1 MSAIDAR
8 SLASVS
14 LPAIKA
20 LWSENDPEFWRELSL
35 CSLRASSFAEV
46 LPLSTI
52 RKRALKQ
59 GLAQPGGVLAA
70 PLKLAIVGGCSL
82 FPFHDLTEHFLAVAP
97 CGGFRTQLFLGDYD
111 NYIPEILEA
120 DSALYNFAPDVVL
133 LIPAFQRCRYQGRLF
148 DPASAAREQ
157 AEQSATQLLD
167 LCRTV
172 HERSKAEVLLVNY
185 PLIPYFDPGPYRV
198 RTLASDWSF
207 RKQVNIE
214 LGLRAQPY
222 VHICDLEFLSARRG
236 TLASTDERGWFESKQ
251 PCSADLQ
258 VDLAREVAHIVVGLR
273 QSPKKIAVLDLDNT
287 LWGGVIG
294 DDGLDGIVIGDTS
307 PRAEAFK
314 SFQHFLKTLPER
326 GILLA
331 VCSKNDEDKALE
343 PFEKHPEMVLRRGDF
358 VSFKANWRAKS
369 DNIREMALE
378 LNLGLDSFVFID
390 DNPAEIEIVRQF
402 APEVTGILLGS
413 DPALY
418 AREVMSARLFEPRTI
433 TVEDAER
440 AELYKQEA
448 HRQTLESRFA
458 DMDSYLESLSM
469 KCVIAEFRAVD
480 VPRIAQLIGRS
491 NQFNCTTRR
500 RTEAEVQQVIDDP
513 AYCAYTMRLE
523 DRFGDYGL
531 IAVVIG
537 RVEGTV
543 FLIDTWLM
551 SCRVL
556 KRQVEEETVNEM
568 VRLARLRGCRRLR
581 GVYLP
586 TKKNGMVRDLYPRMG
601 FSTVLDEPER
611 REFELDLGAYSPI
624 ATKIAVIERA
634 EMNGLDG
641 TVGGDPTAGKIR
653 D

>member
-1 MSAIDAR
+1 VNAIDAPA
-8 SLASVS
+8 LASVS
-14 LPAIKA
+14 HPTVKA
-20 LWSENDPEFWRELSL
+20 LWSENNPKFWRELGL

-52 RKRALKQ
+52 RKRAVKQ
-59 GLAQPGGVLAA
+59 GLEHPDGATPVA
-70 PLKLAIVGGCSL
+70 LKLAIVGGCSL

-97 CGGFRTQLFLGDYD
+97 CGGFRTDLFLGDYD
-111 NYIPEILEA
+111 NYVSEILEA
-120 DSALYNFAPDVVL
+120 DSPLYQFAPDVVVV
-133 LIPAFQRCRYQGRLF
+133 IPAFQRCRYQGRLF
-148 DPASAAREQ
+148 DPANAAREQ
-157 AEQSATQLLD
+157 AQQSATQLLD
-167 LCRTV
+167 LCRTL
-172 HERSKAEVLLVNY
+172 HERSKSEVLLVNY
-185 PLIPYFDPGPYRV
+185 PLLPYFDPGPYRV

-222 VHICDLEFLSARRG
+222 VNICDLEFLSAQRG

-258 VDLAREVAHIVVGLR
+258 VDLAREVAHIVSGLR
-273 QSPKKIAVLDLDNT
+273 AGPKKIAVLDLDNT
-287 LWGGVIG
+287 LWGGVVG

-369 DNIREMALE
+369 DNIREMARE

-418 AREVMSARLFEPRTI
+418 AREVMNARLFEPRTI

-440 AELYKQEA
+440 TELYKQEA
-448 HRQTLESRFA
+448 QRQTLESSFA

-469 KCVIAEFRAVD
+469 KCVIAEFRPVD

-531 IAVVIG
+531 IAVVVA
-537 RVEGTV
+537 RVEGAL

-568 VRLARLRGCRRLR
+568 VRLAALRGCNRIR

-601 FSTVLDEPER
+601 FSTVLDQPER
-611 REFELDLGAYSPI
+611 REFDLVVSAYSPTP
-624 ATKIAVIERA
+624 TKITVLGRA
-634 EMNGLDG
+634 AL
-641 TVGGDPTAGKIR
+641 VGAETTARGNPAA
-653 D
+653 